1 MAPPPSEMPADSPKR
16 ISWRILP
23 GSSSVS
29 GLIERPWKRASVW
42 SVPSA
47 RSGSTIIVIH
57 EVSSE
62 SRPNS
67 VMNHGAPAAT
77 TARSGWSG
85 SNIRSAARSSVDRA
99 SSWPKVSWSEA
110 MIGSDRRQ
118 AASRSTGVARSTGT
132 SQR

>member
-1 MAPPPSEMPADSPKR
+1 MVPPPSEMPAASPKR

-23 GSSSVS
+23 GSSSVR
-29 GLIERPWKRASVW
+29 GLTARPWKRASVC

-47 RSGSTIIVIH
+47 RSGSTIIAIH
-57 EVSSE
+57 DVSSE

-85 SNIRSAARSSVDRA
+85 SKIRSAARSSVERA
-99 SSWPKVSWSEA
+99 SRAPKTSWSQA

-118 AASRSTGVARSTGT
+118 AARRSTGVARSTGT

>member
-1 MAPPPSEMPADSPKR
+1 MA
-16 ISWRILP
+16 
-23 GSSSVS
+23 
-29 GLIERPWKRASVW
+29 
-42 SVPSA
+42 
-47 RSGSTIIVIH
+47 IH

-85 SNIRSAARSSVDRA
+85 SNIRRAARSSVDRVSRA
-99 SSWPKVSWSEA
+99 PNVSWSQA
-110 MIGSDRRQ
+110 MIGSWRRQ